1 MRNERLMRSK
11 EYQVTLEFFLL
22 TLLLARWFIDIFFF
36 FAAECGFP
44 VLPFFIASISIRN
57 LQVVSN

>member
-1 MRNERLMRSK
+1 MRSK

>member
-1 MRNERLMRSK
+1 MRSK

-36 FAAECGFP
+36 AAECGFP